1 MFLFSG
7 YIYKDPLS
15 VRRGRPVLFAL
26 RNILPPGQRA
36 TEEVL
41 RRPGGLGAG
50 GDGGTPVRGH
60 LRGELKSTA
69 KSAIVTL
76 TPHFSDAGKDRG
88 DRAVLRSEA
97 EVIFQAIEN
106 RASSK
111 ICFFL
116 FPVPCLLLQNAL
128 AKVVRIKTTRRGFF

>member
-1 MFLFSG
+1 M
-7 YIYKDPLS
+7 
-15 VRRGRPVLFAL
+15 GRPY
-26 RNILPPGQRA
+26 
-36 TEEVL
+36 EDSCEVTKKYSEIC
-41 RRPGGLGAG
+41 
-50 GDGGTPVRGH
+50 DCD
-60 LRGELKSTA
+60 
-69 KSAIVTL
+69 VTL
-76 TPHFSDAGKDRG
+76 IPHFSDAGKDRR
-88 DRAVLRSEA
+88 DRAVLRREA